1 VTLLRVTQG
10 GNFTCNTGWQ
20 FYV

>member
-1 VTLLRVTQG
+1 MATLRITEG
-10 GNFTCNTGWQ
+10 GNFTYNTGWQ